1 MCLNEKLWRRTP
13 WSVFDCLCCRQVW
26 GLRVYWSCRSAAES
40 SLKCF
45 CVFRITC
52 SRQDAEHHQLPLADL
67 RPAGSGSDGQ
77 CLPRPPQGTN
87 PHQTHLSCSG
97 QVTRSRAVFL
107 GENLKQTL
115 VILPRKCFCWSS
127 LTVNSVQRGWIRT
140 DPTSFWRV
148 NSDSLHKESQLSIRC
163 LLLKESVS
171 SDQSEQS
178 INRYQDCFCPV
189 KRPQRK
195 HLWFLSWASTS
206 ITDDWKHWFC
216 WLMGAK
222 RSVLRTLFLLFTS
235 VNWDFIS
242 KIFSSDLTSHFV
254 YSRSKKS
261 LQASNC
267 TDRGFPQTF
276 DVNL

>member
-1 MCLNEKLWRRTP
+1 MKTNEHPDQCLIVCAADRFEACGFIDHVDQLLSHR
-13 WSVFDCLCCRQVW
+13 WSVSVCSGSRAAVRMQSTTNYLWLISDLLGQGATANVYRGRHKVRTHTRLTWAAQVRW
-26 GLRVYWSCRSAAES
+26 LAAE
-40 SLKCF
+40 LF
-45 CVFRITC
+45 
-52 SRQDAEHHQLPLADL
+52 
-67 RPAGSGSDGQ
+67 
-77 CLPRPPQGTN
+77 
-87 PHQTHLSCSG
+87 
-97 QVTRSRAVFL
+97 FL

-127 LTVNSVQRGWIRT
+127 LTVNSVRRGWIRT

-222 RSVLRTLFLLFTS
+222 RSVLRTLFLIFTS